1 MAAQVAPQT
10 RLLPSTGWAGRG
22 QTGGPCRGTARGHGC
37 SGTPDPGWVG
47 GALMVGK
54 KPAAHE
60 DLGEIL
66 FLNADLQFFKQ

>member
-1 MAAQVAPQT
+1 MGRAGVRPAATAAAEHQT
-10 RLLPSTGWAGRG
+10 R
-22 QTGGPCRGTARGHGC
+22 GG
-37 SGTPDPGWVG
+37 G